1 MKQDQGMWGGM
12 LAIAPTIPY
21 DAAFVGE
28 FMRGKPLPTDH
39 WSKVT
44 MPVLV
49 ADGSASDAW
58 MGHAADALAKVLPHA
73 GRQTLEG
80 QTHMIDP
87 NVLAPVLIEFFKK

>member
-1 MKQDQGMWGGM
+1 MKQDQDMWGGM

-44 MPVLV
+44 TP
-49 ADGSASDAW
+49 
-58 MGHAADALAKVLPHA
+58 
-73 GRQTLEG
+73 
-80 QTHMIDP
+80 
-87 NVLAPVLIEFFKK
+87 